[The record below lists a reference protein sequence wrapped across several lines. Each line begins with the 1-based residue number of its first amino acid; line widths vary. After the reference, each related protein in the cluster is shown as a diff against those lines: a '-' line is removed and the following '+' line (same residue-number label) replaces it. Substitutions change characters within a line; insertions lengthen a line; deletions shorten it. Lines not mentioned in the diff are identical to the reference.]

1 MQVLCWLGNAKV
13 CKENVGHVMVVVLAR
28 MHDDVFM
35 TLGNQSLVDRC
46 KFYELRSCADNTENL
61 HMTTF

>member
-1 MQVLCWLGNAKV
+1 
-13 CKENVGHVMVVVLAR
+13 MVVVLAG

-35 TLGNQSLVDRC
+35 TLGDQSLVDRC
-46 KFYELRSCADNTENL
+46 KFDELGSGADNTENL